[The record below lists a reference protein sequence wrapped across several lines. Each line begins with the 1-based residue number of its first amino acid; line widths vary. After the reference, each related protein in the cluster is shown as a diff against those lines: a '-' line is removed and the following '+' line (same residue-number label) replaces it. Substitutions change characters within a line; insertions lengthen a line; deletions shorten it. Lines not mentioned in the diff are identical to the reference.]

1 VIEAVFFDNDGVLVD
16 TEGHYFE
23 ANRIVFEEHGHVLE
37 RDVFIDLSLRQ
48 GRSVFDLMRAR
59 GADED
64 TVQLLRARRD
74 VLYRERVGRG
84 VDVYDGARETL
95 EALAAQYPMAIVTS
109 ALRVDFELAHRD
121 TGLLHHFEF
130 VLASGE
136 YPRHK
141 PHPDPYLEAAGRLG
155 VDPRRCVVVEDSVRG
170 LQAAV
175 AAGMAC
181 LAIPHALTAGGDFS
195 TAEAVLSSIREV
207 PEAVSR
213 VARKLSARPG

>member
-1 VIEAVFFDNDGVLVD
+1 VIEAIFFDNDGVLVD

-23 ANRIVFEEHGHVLE
+23 ANRVVFEEHGHVLE
-37 RDVFIDLSLRQ
+37 RDVFIDLSLQQ
-48 GRSVFDLMRAR
+48 GRSVFDWIRER
-59 GADED
+59 GADDE
-64 TVQLLRARRD
+64 TVQALRARRD
-74 VLYRERVGRG
+74 VLYRERVGQG
-84 VDVYDGARETL
+84 VDVYDGVAETL
-95 EALAAQYPMAIVTS
+95 ATLAGRHPMAIVTS
-109 ALRVDFELAHRD
+109 ALRSDFELAHRD

-136 YPRHK
+136 YARHK
-141 PHPDPYLEAAGRLG
+141 PHPDPYLEAADRLG

-195 TAEAVLSSIREV
+195 QATAVLSSIREV
-207 PEAVSR
+207 PDAVSR
-213 VARKLSARPG
+213 VAERLAAG

>member
-1 VIEAVFFDNDGVLVD
+1 VIEAIFFDNDGVLVD

-23 ANRIVFEEHGHVLE
+23 ANRLVFEEHGHVLE

-48 GRSVFDLMRAR
+48 GRSVFDWIRAR
-59 GADED
+59 GADDD
-64 TVQLLRARRD
+64 TVQALRARRD
-74 VLYRERVGRG
+74 LLYRERVGRG
-84 VDVYDGARETL
+84 VEVYEGVAETL
-95 EALAAQYPMAIVTS
+95 EGLADHYPMAIVTS
-109 ALRVDFELAHRD
+109 ALRADFELAHRD

-136 YPRHK
+136 YARHK
-141 PHPDPYLEAAGRLG
+141 PHPDPYLEAAERLG

-195 TAEAVLSSIREV
+195 QAAAVLSSIREV
-207 PEAVSR
+207 PDAVGR
-213 VARKLSARPG
+213 VADRLASS